1 MKIRCSTAAMALA
14 ALILAS
20 AGCGRKG
27 EDPARIREYAGA
39 LASNELYAQAVAE
52 YAEYLDTARLSDAEK
67 ANVTY
72 VMAGLYFERLHDYE
86 NALAAYLRI
95 KHMTPEKSLMPDV
108 DRRIVACLERLNRSG
123 EAKQVLD
130 EATALS
136 GSRRPSDGTRSETS
150 AVVAQIGD
158 RTVTAADLK
167 HEISRLPASVAGP
180 FETKAGRMEFL
191 RQYVIAELFYGA
203 AQRKGLDR
211 DADVQDAAFQAK
223 RSVMVQKYLEQEVGP
238 QVRLSAGDVQLFYKA
253 NLDRYAEKDA
263 NGKLKRQRPLEEV
276 REQAQADAAA
286 GKQQEAV
293 QALINRMMTAEGV
306 RIYEDRVE

>member
-1 MKIRCSTAAMALA
+1 MKARF
-14 ALILAS
+14 LILVIAIVLS
-20 AGCGRKG
+20 AAGCGRKG

-39 LASNELYAQAVAE
+39 LASNELYTQAVSE
-52 YAEYLDTARLSDAEK
+52 YGKYLDTAALSDAEK

-72 VMAGLYFERLHDYE
+72 VVAGLYFERLHDYE

-95 KHMTPEKSLMPDV
+95 KHMTPEKSLMPEV

-136 GSRRPSDGTRSETS
+136 GSRRPSGGPESDAS

-158 RTVTAADLK
+158 RTVTSGDLR
-167 HEISRLPASVAGP
+167 HEISRLPASVQGQ
-180 FETKAGRMEFL
+180 FGTKSGRMEFL
-191 RQYVIAELFYGA
+191 RQYVVAELFYGA

-263 NGKLKRQRPLEEV
+263 NGKVKRQRPFEEV
-276 REQAQADAAA
+276 RRQVEQDAAA

-306 RIYEDRVE
+306 RIYDDRVE

>member
-1 MKIRCSTAAMALA
+1 MNKRLFIVVTTAILA
-14 ALILAS
+14 A
-20 AGCGRKG
+20 AGCGRRG

-39 LASNELYAQAVAE
+39 LASNELYSQAVSE
-52 YAEYLDTARLSDAEK
+52 YGKYLDTARLSDAEK

-95 KHMTPEKSLMPDV
+95 KHLTPEKTLMPEV

-136 GSRRPSDGTRSETS
+136 GSRKSSGGTRDQDAS

-158 RTVTAADLK
+158 RQVTAADLK
-167 HEISRLPASVAGP
+167 HEISRLPAQLRGA
-180 FETKAGRMEFL
+180 FETKSGRLEFL
-191 RQYVIAELFYGA
+191 RQYIVAELFYGA
-203 AQRKGLDR
+203 AQRKGLER

-238 QVRLSAGDVQLFYKA
+238 QVRLSAGDVQLYYKA
-253 NLDRYAEKDA
+253 NLDRYADRGSD
-263 NGKLKRQRPLEEV
+263 GKMKRQKPLDEV
-276 REQAQADAAA
+276 RKQVEQDAAA
-286 GKQQEAV
+286 EKQQEAV
-293 QALINRMMTAEGV
+293 QALISRMMAAEGV
-306 RIYEDRVE
+306 QIFDDKVE

>member
-1 MKIRCSTAAMALA
+1 MNSKFSIVLIVTALA
-14 ALILAS
+14 A
-20 AGCGRKG
+20 AGCGRRG

-39 LASNELYAQAVAE
+39 LASNELYPQAISE
-52 YAEYLDTARLSDAEK
+52 YGKYLDTARLSDAEK
-67 ANVTY
+67 ANVTV
-72 VMAGLYFERLHDYE
+72 VMAGLYFERVHDYE

-95 KHMTPEKSLMPDV
+95 KHLTPEKTLMPEV

-130 EATALS
+130 EATALPGS
-136 GSRRPSDGTRSETS
+136 GRTSGGTPGQDPS

-167 HEISRLPASVAGP
+167 HEISRLPVSVRSQ

-191 RQYVIAELFYGA
+191 RQYVVAELFYGA
-203 AQRKGLDR
+203 AQRKGLER
-211 DADVQDAAFQAK
+211 DTDVQDAAFQAK
-223 RSVMVQKYLEQEVGP
+223 RSVMAQKYLEQEVGP
-238 QVRLSAGDVQLFYKA
+238 QVRLSAGDVQLYYKA

-263 NGKLKRQRPLEEV
+263 NGKVKRQRPFEEV
-276 REQAQADAAA
+276 REQARADAAA
-286 GKQQEAV
+286 EKQQEAV

-306 RIYEDRVE
+306 RVYDDRVD